1 MAIIYTY
8 PPVTNPD
15 GTELIVVS
23 ETKNKNSTRLI
34 TLAGI
39 CEFCDETSC
48 DHSFKF
54 IQTSS
59 ATAAEAV
66 GCSDTLILTS
76 SDASVTITNAGN
88 TVDFKCESSGPS
100 GCPTTYVLKPVTCDT
115 ETGEAICT
123 LDEDARNWIF
133 TCESSFEA
141 LTPGYVKLSNNGS
154 PVTYPPNEDELRDCW
169 YADVW
174 SPVPT
179 GLESCEECCAP
190 PEDPVIRG
198 TNCENDEILFETLQS
213 NISGPAGWEAAIDN
227 DCEFGQFTSGEAIN
241 CIKLTT
247 AGVND
252 GSTPILDS
260 IKSLPVPDCGC
271 NCCLY
276 ECSFTLAPCP
286 GEGPPEPH
294 TPLLGTVV
302 APDDIGLCESLNDG
316 DVVNVTFEEVS
327 YCYTLTKVCVSPEI
341 SVTMVLVTDCEDEA
355 CVSGE
360 PGRRYKN
367 CNSGIWYG
375 EDLEDPLP
383 VPFDGVIY
391 AGDPAGVD
399 CINNACCVEIQT
411 VASIPEKL
419 GWSVYLSNNGCEE
432 GVSTF
437 PEEPACD
444 CCTNFDVASY
454 TRCNEECFIEGYPTV
469 NIDVCAWGKSL
480 AVPQDWKPTPGGGA
494 PQFVKI
500 DIDGSG
506 TLCCYEYDA
515 SVCEFENLFDAGL
528 DYGSLSYDI
537 SWSTCEDCEGEAP
550 TYVKYDNCDDPTGD
564 KWVSST
570 GTPGSESWTV
580 GQIIKQSG
588 NCYEVLENPSTL
600 AGPLVELPGFIAYS
614 TPEVD
619 CVCCQAGPNREYQ
632 RCGSEDIIVV
642 DPSAWAAL
650 NEFSIDN
657 NIKGEQTATPGKFIC
672 YQFTQC
678 TSSAPT
684 AGFSDFQISTGCDDT
699 DCVPL
704 IRLTSCDGAYNET
717 VALSDLNPAADAL
730 ALMDVIEVTAGPLA
744 SLSSC
749 WEVTDLSPAGPV
761 TQVGINNWNGPI
773 AGNPGEGLTACD
785 CCEQDLRIYTVC
797 PDSIGATCDASATPA
812 LLIDVS
818 LVPGWDAVTYAVAQC
833 TDSTTG
839 ITCCYELN
847 VELPTC
853 NPPTGVINGSVTECG
868 DEESCNFL

>member
-66 GCSDTLILTS
+66 GCSDTLTLTS

-100 GCPTTYVLKPVTCDT
+100 GCPTTYALKPVSCNT
-115 ETGEAICT
+115 ETGEVICT
-123 LDEDARNWIF
+123 IDEDARNWIF

-141 LTPGYVKLSNNGS
+141 LSPGYVKLSNNGS
-154 PVTYPPNEDELRDCW
+154 PVTYPVDEEEIRDCW
-169 YADVW
+169 YVCEW
-174 SPVPT
+174 SPIPT

-198 TNCENDEILFETLQS
+198 TNCETDEILFETLQS
-213 NISGPAGWEAAIDN
+213 NISGPAGWETAIDN
-227 DCEFGQFTSGEAIN
+227 DCEFGQFTGGEAVN

-247 AGVND
+247 AGTDD
-252 GSTPILDS
+252 GSTPILNS
-260 IKSLPVPDCGC
+260 IKSLSLPDCGC
-271 NCCLY
+271 ECCLY
-276 ECSFTLAPCP
+276 ECSFTLTPCP
-286 GEGPPEPH
+286 GDPPSAH
-294 TPLLGTVV
+294 DPLSGQVV

-316 DVVNVTFEEVS
+316 DVVNVTFEEAS
-327 YCYTLTKVCVSPEI
+327 YCYTLTKVCMSPEI
-341 SVTMVLVTDCEDEA
+341 PVTMVPVDNCDNEVCGDEPPEFLRFKTCEAEEWLWEDETDPIPA
-355 CVSGE
+355 AFRSPGIHYIGDLDGGDTHSFCVDGNCCIEVQGVAFSGPTAPWAVTAPCDFAYE
-360 PGRRYKN
+360 TSSSSCSCCIYYDVVTYEN
-367 CNSGIWYG
+367 C
-375 EDLEDPLP
+375 D
-383 VPFDGVIY
+383 
-391 AGDPAGVD
+391 
-399 CINNACCVEIQT
+399 
-411 VASIPEKL
+411 
-419 GWSVYLSNNGCEE
+419 
-432 GVSTF
+432 
-437 PEEPACD
+437 
-444 CCTNFDVASY
+444 
-454 TRCNEECFIEGYPTV
+454 EECFVEGFPQI
-469 NIDVCAWGKSL
+469 NIDVCAWGQTIGES
-480 AVPQDWKPTPGGGA
+480 WKPSTA
-494 PQFVKI
+494 PDYIKI
-500 DIDGSG
+500 DLGGPDDVQ
-506 TLCCYEYDA
+506 CCYQKVDPNPCVE
-515 SVCEFENLFDAGL
+515 ENLISGAAKAYTD
-528 DYGSLSYDI
+528 LSTDI
-537 SWSTCEDCEGEAP
+537 AWISCEDCEGEAP

-570 GTPGSESWTV
+570 GTPGSESWSV

-619 CVCCQAGPNREYQ
+619 CVCCNSGPNREYQ
-632 RCGSEDIIVV
+632 RCSSEEIIVV

-657 NIKGEQTATPGKFIC
+657 KIKGEQAATPGKFIC
-672 YQFTQC
+672 YEFTQC
-678 TSSAPT
+678 TSDAPT

-699 DCVPL
+699 DCTPL
-704 IRLTSCDGAYNET
+704 IQLTSCDGAYTEV

-744 SLSSC
+744 SLSNC
-749 WEVTDLSPAGPV
+749 WEVTDLSPAGPA

-785 CCEQDLRIYTVC
+785 CCDQDLRIYTIC
-797 PDSIGATCDASATPA
+797 EGAAGATCDLSATSA

-853 NPPTGVINGSVTECG
+853 NIPTGVINGSVAECG